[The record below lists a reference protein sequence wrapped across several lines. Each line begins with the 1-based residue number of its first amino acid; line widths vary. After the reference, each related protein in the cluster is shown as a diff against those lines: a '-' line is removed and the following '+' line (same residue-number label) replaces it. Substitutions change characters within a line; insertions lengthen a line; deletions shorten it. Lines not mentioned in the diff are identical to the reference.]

1 MASNP
6 YDTLGVSPQ
15 ASEAEIR
22 NAYRK
27 LAKELHPD
35 LNPGDKTAEDKF
47 KKVAAAYAIVG
58 NAEKRER
65 YDKGEID
72 ESGAERPPQ
81 DFYRNHADQ
90 AAGFRYHSSAG
101 FEDLDDLGELFR
113 GFRGQPE
120 GFRFAMRG
128 ADLRYRLEIEFL
140 EAINGVKKRV
150 SLPTGKPLEIDIPA
164 GVSDGQILRLKGK
177 GEPAIGEAEAA
188 PGDALIEISVKP
200 HRFFSRDGDDI
211 KLQLPIGIDEAV
223 LGADLEVPTVSGK
236 VLLKIPKGSNSGR
249 VLRLRGK
256 GAKNSATGAIGD
268 QLVEIVIVL
277 PPTID
282 ADLEAAMTQWR
293 TKHRYTPARNF

>member
-15 ASEAEIR
+15 ASEAEIQK
-22 NAYRK
+22 AYRK
-27 LAKELHPD
+27 LAKQLHPD

-47 KKVAAAYAIVG
+47 KKITSAYAIIG
-58 NAEKRER
+58 NAEKRTR

-90 AAGFRYHSSAG
+90 DAGFRYHSSAG
-101 FEDLDDLGELFR
+101 FEDIDDLSELFR
-113 GFRGQPE
+113 GAAGQRR

-128 ADLRYRLEIEFL
+128 ADLRYHLEIEFL
-140 EAINGVKKRV
+140 EAVNGAKKRV
-150 SLPTGKPLEIDIPA
+150 SLPGGKLLEIDIPA
-164 GVSDGQILRLKGK
+164 GVLDGQVLRLKGK
-177 GEPAIGEAEAA
+177 GEPGVEGAP

-200 HRFFSRDGDDI
+200 HPFFSRAGDDI

-223 LGADLEVPTVSGK
+223 LGADVEVPTVSGK
-236 VLLKIPKGSNSGR
+236 VLLKIPKGSSSGR

-256 GAKNSATGAIGD
+256 GVKNTATGTIGD
-268 QLVEIVIVL
+268 QLVEISIVL
-277 PPTID
+277 PATVD
-282 ADLEAAMTQWR
+282 ANLEAAMKEWR
-293 TKHRYTPARNF
+293 ATHPYTPVRNF

>member
-15 ASEAEIR
+15 ASEADIR

-35 LNPGDKTAEDKF
+35 LNPGDKAAEDSF
-47 KKVAAAYAIVG
+47 KKVSAAYAIIG

-90 AAGFRYHSSAG
+90 DAGFRYHSSAG
-101 FEDLDDLGELFR
+101 FQDFEDLSEFFR
-113 GFRGQPE
+113 ASEGQRRGY
-120 GFRFAMRG
+120 RFAMRG

-140 EAINGVKKRV
+140 EAIRGAKKRLT
-150 SLPTGKPLEIDIPA
+150 LPEGKPLEIDIPA
-164 GVSDGQILRLKGK
+164 GVSDGQVLRLKGQ
-177 GEPAIGEAEAA
+177 GEPAIGDAA
-188 PGDALIEISVKP
+188 PGDALIEIGIKTHP
-200 HRFFSRDGDDI
+200 FFSRAGDDI

-223 LGADLEVPTVSGK
+223 LGTELEIPTVSGK

-256 GAKNSATGAIGD
+256 GAMNSATGTVGD
-268 QLVEIVIVL
+268 QLVEIVIAL

-293 TKHRYTPARNF
+293 AKHPYKPTRNF